1 MNQSSQNQNQNALTT
16 TTGQVPESQSL
27 IRPGFGSAA
36 SFALLRN
43 MANVF
48 ASSTIVPVVYRGN
61 AGNALIAC
69 HMAERLR
76 IDPLTVMQN
85 LHPINGRPSWSSQFL
100 IAMWNSCGRFSP
112 MRFEFDGT
120 GDDFGCRAKSI
131 ELETG
136 EKLIGTK
143 ITWKMVK
150 AEGWSSRSGSKW
162 ATMPEQMFQY
172 RAAAFLVRTYAPE
185 LTLGLHSAEECDE
198 LPDAGKLTQS
208 QQEAYQKQMEH
219 FQQSAAIAERKALE
233 EASNAG
239 SERMAG
245 MQAAGMQTSG
255 TVSGTTSGTAGKEAV
270 TDAVMDAEYEP
281 RTAEQKTSG
290 NGAATGGSQGSGNG
304 SMDGTGQ
311 GVSAPN
317 KSTAVTVDPA
327 AVPQCEQKDS
337 GRTEAPD
344 PAPAKAAVQ
353 DIEIQT
359 TSHDEAVCKETLQ
372 VMRELLKKLDPP
384 QDMWKSILAKY
395 GASKASELSETA
407 AHRIIAGL
415 QKRLDQKELDQ
426 WSATATTGKGARPAA
441 TAEAAPF
448 H

>member
-16 TTGQVPESQSL
+16 TTGQIPDNQSL

-120 GDDFGCRAKSI
+120 GDEFGCRAKSI

-198 LPDAGKLTQS
+198 LPDVGKLTQS

-219 FQQSAAIAERKALE
+219 FQQSAAIAEKKALE

-239 SERMAG
+239 SERTAG
-245 MQAAGMQTSG
+245 MQAAG
-255 TVSGTTSGTAGKEAV
+255 TVSGMASGMVGKEAV

-281 RTAEQKTSG
+281 RTVQQRTSG
-290 NGAATGGSQGSGNG
+290 NGGSQGSG

-311 GVSAPN
+311 GVSAN
-317 KSTAVTVDPA
+317 ESTAVTVDSA
-327 AVPQCEQKDS
+327 ADPQCEQKDS

-344 PAPAKAAVQ
+344 PASAKAAVQ

-359 TSHDEAVCKETLQ
+359 TSHDEAVCKETLER
-372 VMRELLKKLDPP
+372 MLDILKKLDPP
-384 QDMWKSILAKY
+384 KEVWKNILAKY
-395 GASKASELSETA
+395 GVEKASQLSETA
-407 AHRIIAGL
+407 ANKVISGL
-415 QKRLDQKELDQ
+415 QKNLDKKELDQ
-426 WSATATTGKGARPAA
+426 WSATATTGKEARPAT
-441 TAEAAPF
+441 TAETAPF